1 MTTELLVGQ
10 TMRQIAVVMAA
21 VTLMAC
27 GKPATPSAGDPYLDE
42 IAKFRDNREAVL
54 KTDTGWL
61 TIAGLFFLT
70 KPETTFGADP
80 GNDIVLPAGAPARAG
95 TFTLRSGKVGVQA
108 AAGVSFALDG
118 KSITSADLKS
128 DGVGAPDRIALQDL
142 TLWVHQSGDRLAIRL
157 RDKNN
162 RLRKEFT
169 GLKWYPISQAYRVE
183 ATYSPYETAKTMEI
197 PNILG
202 DVDTMVSPGTAA
214 FTMDGKQMQMIAVA
228 DPDHP
233 KELWFIFRDLTTGK
247 ETDPAARFL
256 YTPLPENGKV
266 TLDFNRAQNPPCAYN
281 AFATCPL
288 PPPENRLPVRIA
300 AGEKMYRER

>member
-1 MTTELLVGQ
+1 MTRV
-10 TMRQIAVVMAA
+10 MVAVVVALAA
-21 VTLMAC
+21 ASC
-27 GKPATPSAGDPYLDE
+27 SKPAEPGKLDPYQSD
-42 IAKFRDNREAVL
+42 IAKFRENREAVL

-70 KPETTFGADP
+70 QPETTFGSDTV
-80 GNDIVLPAGAPARAG
+80 NDIVLPAGAPARAG
-95 TFTLRSGKVGVQA
+95 VFTMRDGKVAVKA
-108 AAGVSFALDG
+108 ASGVSFMLDG

-128 DGVGAPDRIALQDL
+128 DTPGPPDRIALQDL
-142 TLWVHQSGDRLAIRL
+142 TLWVHQSGDRLGIRL

-162 RLRKEFT
+162 HLRREFT
-169 GLKWYPISQAYRVE
+169 GLKWYPVKETYRVV
-183 ATYSPYETAKTMEI
+183 ADYKPYETPKTMQM

-214 FTMDGKQMQMIAVA
+214 FSLDGQRMEMVAIA
-228 DPDHP
+228 DPDRP

-256 YTPLPENGKV
+256 YTSLPEDGKV
-266 TLDFNRAQNPPCAYN
+266 ALDFNRAQNPPCAYN

-288 PPPENRLPVRIA
+288 PPPANRMPVRVE
-300 AGEKMYRER
+300 AGEKIYAER

>member
-1 MTTELLVGQ
+1 
-10 TMRQIAVVMAA
+10 MRAIAAVVLAVSVTACDRGAPAPAPAA
-21 VTLMAC
+21 A
-27 GKPATPSAGDPYLDE
+27 ADPYLAD
-42 IAKFRDNREAVL
+42 IAKFREAREAVL

-70 KPETTFGADP
+70 KPETTFGSDTK
-80 GNDIVLPAGAPARAG
+80 NDIVLPAGAPSRAG
-95 TFTLRSGKVGVQA
+95 TFVLRDGKVAVKA
-108 AAGVSFALDG
+108 ADGVSFMLNGNAV
-118 KSITSADLKS
+118 TNADLKS
-128 DGVGAPDRIALQDL
+128 DGSGPPDRIALQDL
-142 TLWVHQSGDRLAIRL
+142 TLWVHQSGERLAIRL

-169 GLKWYPISQAYRVE
+169 GLHWYPVTAAYRVE
-183 ATYSPYETAKTMEI
+183 AQYAPYDVPKTMPI

-202 DVDTMVSPGTAA
+202 DIDQMVSPGTAS
-214 FTMDGKQMQMIAVA
+214 FSMGDQQMQMVAVA

-288 PPPENRLPVRIA
+288 PPPENRMPVRVE
-300 AGEKMYRER
+300 AGEKMYGARP